1 MNLRDVK
8 ISITVDDKKLK
19 TSLDSAGRHVDGA
32 SKQIAAK
39 MDVMD
44 LGKLVLGVKAWEG
57 ALQTAWAAVKG
68 SILDVVPAAAAQ
80 ETIFRSLDIQLKLN
94 NISWKDNKKSIDDFL
109 ASQARLT
116 AYADTETA
124 QALQMMMVYTD
135 DLSQAMMGV
144 KLAADMAASGL
155 WSYET
160 ATRYVGL
167 AMTGNVETLGEYIA
181 ELKGTTNPLLKTM
194 DLSEK
199 SAYALDILHDK
210 FGGTAQQ
217 QVESYD
223 GRVKQLSN
231 SFRDLK
237 EAVGTPLLDPLERVV
252 KLLTDAV
259 WAMQT
264 INDYELPNAAVGTP
278 SSGNDLLDAFVAGK
292 GNANLYRI
300 VPNQPNSIPVPI
312 NQPIATRS
320 RDQFILRQ
328 SQRLSAMTPFVLPRK
343 LPGSE
348 AFTHREAGAT
358 MGFHSGGDQYEVFD
372 EQLEKMG
379 QRFETFATDLNNE
392 WSNTFYR
399 TFTGDI
405 RSIGDIWDGML
416 GGMYRSF
423 VRTIADM
430 AAEAATKQVL
440 GGIAGYME
448 GSPGLS
454 RYAGALRGAMSQQQT
469 VNYVRIDAYSSDMML
484 RGLQEMDA
492 RGGTSRLGMFGG

>member
-19 TSLDSAGRHVDGA
+19 TSLDSAGRTIDGA
-32 SKQIAAK
+32 GKNIQASMDM
-39 MDVMD
+39 MDV
-44 LGKLVLGVKAWEG
+44 GKMVVGVKAWEAAIQG
-57 ALQTAWAAVKG
+57 AWAAVKG
-68 SILDVVPAAAAQ
+68 SILDVVPAASAQ
-80 ETIFRSLDIQLKLN
+80 ETVFRSLDIQLKLN
-94 NISWKDNKKSIDDFL
+94 NISWKANKKSIDDFL
-109 ASQARLT
+109 ASQQRLT
-116 AYADTETA
+116 VYGDTETA
-124 QALQMMMVYTD
+124 KALQMIMVYTD
-135 DLSQAMMGV
+135 DLAQAMMGV

-194 DLSEK
+194 DASERA
-199 SAYALDILHDK
+199 AYAMDILNEK

-217 QVESYD
+217 QVETYAGKVD
-223 GRVKQLSN
+223 QLKDSL
-231 SFRDLK
+231 SDLK
-237 EAVGTPLLDPLERVV
+237 EAVGGPLLGPLSTLAE
-252 KLLTDAV
+252 KLKEIAEWNKGTFAVQDA
-259 WAMQT
+259 MR
-264 INDYELPNAAVGTP
+264 NNGLDYERGGPT
-278 SSGNDLLDAFVAGK
+278 SGVMPWSRMKAT
-292 GNANLYRI
+292 
-300 VPNQPNSIPVPI
+300 
-312 NQPIATRS
+312 PIAAPITQPTVTYTVNGNTRAE
-320 RDQFILRQ
+320 RFYLEQAR
-328 SQRLSAMTPFVLPRK
+328 RLNLMTPFVLPRT
-343 LPGSE
+343 LPGGE
-348 AFTHREAGAT
+348 AFSPGGKPSM

-379 QRFETFATDLNNE
+379 QRFEVFATDLNNE

-469 VNYVRIDAYSSDMML
+469 VNYVRIDAYSSDML
-484 RGLQEMDA
+484 IRGLQEMDA
-492 RGGTSRLGMFGG
+492 RGGTPKLGMF